1 MTFEPARDDVEEPLA
16 ELNDERP
23 SHVPMALESSPD
35 QGTAT
40 SVVGLQWG
48 DEAKGKLVDLLA
60 DHHDVVVRYQGGA
73 NAGHTIV
80 ANGVTYKLSLVP
92 TGIIRPDVICVVGN
106 GVVIDPDA
114 LWREIDTL
122 SRQNIALDGRLWISD
137 RAHLILPWH
146 IEEERLTEDTPVGT
160 GAEAIGTTRRGIGP
174 CYRDKAGRSFAL
186 RMADLVDDPQRFRTL
201 LARIVPHKNR
211 LLQAFLDDF
220 TPFDVEEIA
229 HRYSQHA
236 ERLRPYLTD
245 TVEWLHQ
252 ARKQNKRLLF
262 EGAQGA
268 MLDVDHGSYPYVT
281 GSNAACG
288 LAPGSG
294 VPSQAVS
301 RWIGV
306 AKAYST
312 RVGSGPFPTEL
323 TNEVGQRIREVG
335 REYGTVTG
343 RPRRCGWFD
352 AVMVRRTAQIVGVN
366 QLAVMLLDVL
376 SGLPELKVA
385 IAYEDDSGRRLT
397 GPPANPERLAACRP
411 IYQTLPGWTQDLT
424 GVRTWSDLPEAAR
437 GYVEFLAE
445 AVEVPV
451 KVVSVG
457 PDRLQTI
464 FKDHA
469 REERSGR
476 TRRPDPSNSPPDLSP
491 PR

>member
-1 MTFEPARDDVEEPLA
+1 MAEPNDV
-16 ELNDERP
+16 P
-23 SHVPMALESSPD
+23 SSRVPRAAASATSQVWSHPVS
-35 QGTAT
+35 AT

-92 TGIIRPDVICVVGN
+92 TGVIRPEVTCVVGN
-106 GVVIDPDA
+106 GVVIDPEA

-146 IEEERLTEDTPVGT
+146 LEEERLTEGT
-160 GAEAIGTTRRGIGP
+160 AAATALEAIGTTRRGIGP
-174 CYRDKAGRSFAL
+174 CYRDKAGRAFAL
-186 RMADLVDDPQRFRTL
+186 RMADLVDDPQRFRAL

-211 LLQAFLDDF
+211 LLQTFLDDF
-220 TPFDVEEIA
+220 TPFDAEEIA
-229 HRYSQHA
+229 HRYLQHA
-236 ERLRPYLTD
+236 ERLRPFLTD

-252 ARKQNKRLLF
+252 ARQQGRRLLF

-288 LAPGSG
+288 LASGSG
-294 VPSQAVS
+294 VPAQTVR

-306 AKAYST
+306 VKAYST
-312 RVGSGPFPTEL
+312 RVGGGPFPTEL
-323 TNEVGQRIREVG
+323 TNELGQRIREVG

-352 AVMVRRTAQIVGVN
+352 AVMVRRAARIVGVN
-366 QLAVMLLDVL
+366 ELAVMLLDVL
-376 SGLPELKVA
+376 SGLPSVNVA
-385 IAYEDDSGRRLT
+385 VAYEDDSGRRLT
-397 GPPANPERLAACRP
+397 APPANPDRLAACRP
-411 IYQTLPGWTQDLT
+411 IYQTLPGWTEDLT
-424 GVRTWSDLPEAAR
+424 GVRSWSDLPQAAR
-437 GYVEFLAE
+437 DYVEFLAE
-445 AVEVPV
+445 AIEVPV
-451 KVVSVG
+451 TFVSVG

-464 FKDHA
+464 YKDDKDQTH
-469 REERSGR
+469 
-476 TRRPDPSNSPPDLSP
+476 
-491 PR
+491 